1 MVGLSA
7 CIADLGKVKMTSVIG
22 WLLWSVVHLF
32 FLIGARSHHRLRE
45 LGLGLADLRPRARLV
60 ISIELQTRKEFG
72 YLDGIAHCS
81 PSCRSS
87 DADLARDLL
96 DLGAPAQPIV
106 GSRDGARITRRAVP
120 DDRDPPRPT

>member
-1 MVGLSA
+1 MLTAATVALVGLSA

-32 FLIGARSHHRLRE
+32 FLIGAQSHHRLRE

-81 PSCRSS
+81 PSCRSG

-96 DLGAPAQPIV
+96 DPGPQRNRSSDPATGLASLDV
-106 GSRDGARITRRAVP
+106 RSR
-120 DDRDPPRPT
+120 